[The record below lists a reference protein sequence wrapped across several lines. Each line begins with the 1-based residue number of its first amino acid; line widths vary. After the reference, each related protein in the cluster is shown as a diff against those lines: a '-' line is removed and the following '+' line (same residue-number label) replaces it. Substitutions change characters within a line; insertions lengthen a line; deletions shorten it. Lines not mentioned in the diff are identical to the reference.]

1 MRLGFRGWGC
11 AGEEVV
17 KARGRWGF
25 GGMRRIGA
33 LFLSGNG
40 SAWWGLERLV

>member
-1 MRLGFRGWGC
+1 
-11 AGEEVV
+11 VN
-17 KARGRWGF
+17 ARGRWRF
-25 GGMRRIGA
+25 CGMRAWRGA